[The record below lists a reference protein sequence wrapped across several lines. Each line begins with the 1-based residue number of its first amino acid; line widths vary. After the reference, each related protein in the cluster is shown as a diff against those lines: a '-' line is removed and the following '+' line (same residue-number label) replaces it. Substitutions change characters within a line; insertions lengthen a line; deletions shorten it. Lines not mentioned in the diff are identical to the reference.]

1 MGVLTPLQHSWYS
14 IPVSIILKKEGTVR
28 FIADY
33 LRLNQKF
40 VRNIYPL
47 PRTSETMQ
55 NLEGIQ
61 YTTILDLNMRYYT
74 IRLSLASH
82 NTTTIVT
89 EFGRFRYNSTP
100 TGMCA
105 SGDIFQANVDDILGD
120 IYGVKMYKDYIIV
133 LSKGCFA
140 NNI

>member
-1 MGVLTPLQHSWYS
+1 
-14 IPVSIILKKEGTVR
+14 
-28 FIADY
+28 
-33 LRLNQKF
+33 
-40 VRNIYPL
+40 
-47 PRTSETMQ
+47 MQ

-100 TGMCA
+100 TEMCA

-133 LSKGCFA
+133 LSKDCFA